1 MQVKLRLPHISPTS
15 PLHLP
20 HISPASPQVANMQVK
35 LHEPESAAEIYK
47 LMLVQGAGSTEREN
61 EMARRKLAETEA
73 LLQPLQAAAANLT
86 L

>member
-1 MQVKLRLPHISPTS
+1 
-15 PLHLP
+15 
-20 HISPASPQVANMQVK
+20 MQVK